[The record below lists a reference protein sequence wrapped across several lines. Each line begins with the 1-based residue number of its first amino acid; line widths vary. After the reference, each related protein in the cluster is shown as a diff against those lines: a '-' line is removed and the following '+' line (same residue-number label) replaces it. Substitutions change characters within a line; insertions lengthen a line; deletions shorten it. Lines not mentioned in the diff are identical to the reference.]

1 MKILIID
8 DDDIFVLLN
17 SKVIT
22 SIEKNVEIVDFE
34 DGELA
39 LNYLHE
45 IIDNPDLLP
54 DIILLDL
61 NMPVMDGWEFL
72 AEYQKILPKIAKK
85 IHLYLLSSSISPY
98 DMEKSQQIPEVTE
111 FVTKPLNKE
120 TFNQIKSRF
129 EATSAT

>member
-98 DMEKSQQIPEVTE
+98 DMEKSQQIAAVTE

>member
-8 DDDIFVLLN
+8 DDEIFVLLN

-22 SIEKNVEIVDFE
+22 SIESSAEIVDFE

-45 IIDNPDLLP
+45 IIDNPNLLP

-61 NMPVMDGWEFL
+61 NMPILDGWEFL
-72 AEYQKILPKIAKK
+72 AEYQKIFPKITKQ

-98 DMEKSQQIPEVTE
+98 DMDKAKQIPEVTE
-111 FVTKPLNKE
+111 FVTKPLSKDSFLNIVERLK
-120 TFNQIKSRF
+120 N
-129 EATSAT
+129 